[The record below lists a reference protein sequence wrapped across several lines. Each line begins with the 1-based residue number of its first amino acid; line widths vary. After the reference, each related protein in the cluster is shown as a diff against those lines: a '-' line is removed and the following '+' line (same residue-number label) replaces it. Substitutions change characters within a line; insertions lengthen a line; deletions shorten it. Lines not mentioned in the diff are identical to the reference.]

1 MSKLASTEPISLNNL
16 LKTYLETKNTL
27 NVNESAELEIKFA
40 TRRIKKIDKNNFDNV
55 IQQLLAHNFKFEE
68 DSKYYLSIN
77 ADNIR
82 TEIHNLK
89 NIQNYCNTNTLPV
102 EPGEGYNFNKKTH
115 YLLGE
120 NNKSGQINFDDFN
133 FRVAYSIETTLSPTS
148 EDVQLLLKSWHTINK
163 FYRLINRYTMIHDDY
178 PVKIDLS
185 IVREG
190 TSKEQNFKEA
200 NILKLN
206 GKYEI
211 EIEVLND
218 KIPSTE
224 TSQRLDKLLKQITK
238 YILSGLQGTNY
249 PVSYKEL
256 QNISTQYLQLIH
268 SKEHIQEYI
277 TPKDFIGPSSI
288 TLQVIN
294 IAPINKNSTVVN
306 LRTNYTVTDK
316 ADGDR
321 KMLYITESGKIY
333 LITTQLNIEYTGA
346 VTKNHNLFST
356 LLDGEHIKHN
366 KRGQFINLYAAFDI
380 YFLKGKDVRTLEFSP
395 STPDA
400 LPSNFRWSL
409 LNMVIINIGAVLANT
424 NDASPIRIEKKK
436 FYEGSDAQSIFAA
449 CNLIN
454 TQINEQ
460 QYEYETDGFI
470 FTPTNLGVGLS
481 QPGQRPKSYK
491 HTWEYS
497 LKWKPAEFNTIDFF
511 ITTKKLQTGA
521 EYIGNKFEGGLDT
534 ASLNQIVQYKTII
547 LRVGFDVK
555 KHGYLNPCQNIIND
569 DYPLRSDIDDE
580 ERYKPVQFTPTNPYD
595 SNAGITNIELK
606 LDSTNEKQMFTEENE
621 VIEDNTIVEFRYD
634 ITRPAQWRWV
644 PLRIRYDKTAELRA
658 GYKNY
663 GNAYHVAQNNWHS
676 IHNPITIDMIT
687 TGNGIPDELANDDIY
702 YNQVK
707 GRKVTKALR
716 DFHNLFVKNILITSV
731 ATPGNTLIDYAVG
744 KGGDIPKWITANLS
758 FVFGLD
764 SSKDNI
770 QNQLDGVCARY
781 LNYKQKFDTV
791 PDALF
796 IYGNSAQNI
805 RNQSAAYSEKGKE
818 IIRAIFGEG
827 IKNEK
832 ILGAGV
838 AKSFGRVVEQFNIS
852 SIQFAV
858 HYMFE
863 NAETLHNFLTNI
875 AECTKLGGYFIGTSY
890 NGKKVWRLLQQKNQ
904 NEIYTFYDRDNKN
917 KLLEI
922 TKQYSSAEFVD
933 NISCL
938 GYGIDVFQSS
948 INKTFREYLVNYD
961 YLTIVLE
968 NYGFIPLTAPE
979 AKAIN
984 LTSGIGDFEQLFKL
998 MQTNIKSG
1006 QLDKETV
1013 GTAYKMTREEKDIS
1027 FLNNYF
1033 IFKKVRNVDIQ
1044 DIKIGLIQKT
1054 PEEQAHELNESLAVQ
1069 ETVKEVVA
1077 QEEAKKSKPRPN
1089 KKVTLVQ
1096 K

>member
-1 MSKLASTEPISLNNL
+1 MSKLESNEPLSLDNL
-16 LKTYLETKNTL
+16 LKIYLETKNTL
-27 NVNESAELEIKFA
+27 NANEFAELEIKFA
-40 TRRIKKIDKNNFDNV
+40 TRRIKKISKNNFDNV
-55 IQQLLAHNFKFEE
+55 IQQLLAHNFRFEE
-68 DSKYYLSIN
+68 DSKYYLSIKGN
-77 ADNIR
+77 NIR
-82 TEIHNLK
+82 TEIHDIK

-102 EPGEGYNFNKKTH
+102 DPNEAYNFTKKTH

-120 NNKSGQINFDDFN
+120 QKQPAQINFDDFN
-133 FRVAYSIETTLSPTS
+133 FRIAYSIETSLSPTS
-148 EDVQLLLKSWHTINK
+148 DDVQQLLKSWHTTSK
-163 FYRLINRYTMIHDDY
+163 FYRLINRYTMIHDNY

-185 IVREG
+185 IVRES
-190 TSKEQNFKEA
+190 TDKEQNFKEA
-200 NILKLN
+200 NILKQN

-218 KIPSTE
+218 KISSIE
-224 TSQRLDKLLKQITK
+224 TAQQLNKLLKHITK
-238 YILSGLQGTNY
+238 YILSGLQNTNY

-256 QNISTQYLQLIH
+256 HDISIQYLQLIH
-268 SKEHIQEYI
+268 GREHTQENT
-277 TPKDFIGPSSI
+277 TPKDFIGPSST
-288 TLQVIN
+288 TLQAAN
-294 IAPINKNSTVVN
+294 IAPININAAFVN
-306 LRTNYTVTDK
+306 IRTNYTVTDK

-321 KMLYITESGKIY
+321 KMLYITDIGRIY
-333 LITTQLNIEYTGA
+333 LITTQLNIEFTGA
-346 VTKNHNLFST
+346 ITTNHDLFNT
-356 LLDGEHIKHN
+356 LFDGEHIKHN
-366 KRGQFINLYAAFDI
+366 KRKQFINLYAAFDI
-380 YFLKGKDVRTLEFSP
+380 YFLNGKDVRILEFSP
-395 STPDA
+395 SSSDT

-409 LNMVIINIGAVLANT
+409 LNMAITNLGAFLINTKNPP
-424 NDASPIRIEKKK
+424 PIRIEKKK
-436 FYEGSDAQSIFAA
+436 FYEGTETQSIFAA

-454 TQINEQ
+454 SQINKQ

-547 LRVGFDVK
+547 LRVGFDIK
-555 KHGYLNPCQNIIND
+555 KHGYLNPCQNIINN

-580 ERYKPVQFTPTNPYD
+580 ERYKPVQFTPSNPYD
-595 SNAGITNIELK
+595 PNAGITNIELK
-606 LDSTNEKQMFTEENE
+606 LDSANEKQMFTEENE

-634 ITRPAQWRWV
+634 ITRPVQWRWV

-663 GNAYHVAQNNWHS
+663 GNAYHVAQNNWYS
-676 IHNPITIDMIT
+676 IHNPITIDMLT
-687 TGNGIPDELANDDIY
+687 TGNNIPNELADDDIY

-716 DFHNLFVKNILITSV
+716 DFHNLFVKNVLILSIS
-731 ATPGNTLIDYAVG
+731 TPGNTLIDYAVG
-744 KGGDIPKWITANLS
+744 KGGDIPKWISANLS

-781 LNYKQKFDTV
+781 LNYKQKFDSI

-796 IYGNSAQNI
+796 IYGNSAKNI
-805 RNQSAAYSEKGKE
+805 RNQSAAYTEKGKE

-827 IKNEK
+827 VKDEK

-838 AKSFGRVVEQFNIS
+838 AKSFGRVIEQFNIS
-852 SIQFAV
+852 SIQFAI

-875 AECTKLGGYFIGTSY
+875 AECTKVGGYFIGTSY
-890 NGKKVWRLLQQKNQ
+890 NGKKVWKLLQQKNL

-922 TKQYSSAEFVD
+922 TKQYANDEFVD

-961 YLTIVLE
+961 YLTTVLE
-968 NYGFIPLTAPE
+968 NYGFVPLTVAE

-984 LTSGIGDFEQLFKL
+984 LTSSIGDFEQLFKL
-998 MQTNIKSG
+998 MLANIKSG
-1006 QLDKETV
+1006 QIDRETI

-1054 PEEQAHELNESLAVQ
+1054 PQEQEEEHQKSLALQ
-1069 ETVKEVVA
+1069 EEVKEVVA
-1077 QEEAKKSKPRPN
+1077 QEESQKPKPRTK
-1089 KKVTLVQ
+1089 KKVTLVE